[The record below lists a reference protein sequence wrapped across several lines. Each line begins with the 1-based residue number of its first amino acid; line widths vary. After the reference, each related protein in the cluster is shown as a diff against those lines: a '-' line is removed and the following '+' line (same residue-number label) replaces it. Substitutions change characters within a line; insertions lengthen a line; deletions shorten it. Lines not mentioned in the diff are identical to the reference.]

1 MSAKKTSS
9 SQSENEPLA
18 KEAIMD
24 EKKNIDNCEIKQD
37 QTRNQYDE
45 TYWKRAMRTGCM
57 IMVFISYVSLSR
69 VISTFELDGATDIT
83 FSGNH

>member
-24 EKKNIDNCEIKQD
+24 EKKNIEIKQD

-45 TYWKRAMRTGCM
+45 AYWKRAMRTGCM

>member
-24 EKKNIDNCEIKQD
+24 EKKNIEIKQD

-45 TYWKRAMRTGCM
+45 AYWKRAMRTGCM

-69 VISTFELDGATDIT
+69 VISTFELDGATDNIT